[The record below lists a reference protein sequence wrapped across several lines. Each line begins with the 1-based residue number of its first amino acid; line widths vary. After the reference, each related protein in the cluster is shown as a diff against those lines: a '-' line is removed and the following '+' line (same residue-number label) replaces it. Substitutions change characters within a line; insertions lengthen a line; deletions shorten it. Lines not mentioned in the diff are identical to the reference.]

1 MRIGICGGTFDP
13 FHHGHLEPVL
23 AVREEMQWDR
33 VLYIPAWR
41 QPFKAGRI
49 VAAGSHR
56 FAMAALAI
64 RNHDAFYLSPIEL
77 ERGGISYSVDTLEA
91 LHQQYEGAS
100 FDLII
105 GADNLA
111 DLHRWKNSERL
122 FQLAR
127 FVVLKRGVGG
137 REWGVGEKPGISPA
151 LIATRGVGEEL
162 GVGEK
167 EADLSPTPDSR
178 PATPDSPTLHP
189 PPPPTPRI
197 IFAANATVPVS
208 STEIRERVWAGQ
220 SIDAFVDPLVSRY
233 IHHYGLYKEGQP

>member
-23 AVREEMQWDR
+23 AVRDEMQWDR

-41 QPFKAGRI
+41 QPFKKERRI
-49 VAAGSHR
+49 TEGSHR

-64 RNHDAFYLSPIEL
+64 RDHEALFLSPIEL

-111 DLHRWKNSERL
+111 DLHRWKNPERL
-122 FQLAR
+122 FELAR
-127 FVVLKRGVGG
+127 FVVLKRGVAG
-137 REWGVGEKPGISPA
+137 RESGVVDKP
-151 LIATRGVGEEL
+151 
-162 GVGEK
+162 
-167 EADLSPTPDSR
+167 SPTPALSPAPDPR
-178 PATPDSPTLHP
+178 HATPSA
-189 PPPPTPRI
+189 RI
-197 IFAANATVPVS
+197 IFAPNATIPVS
-208 STEIRERVWAGQ
+208 STEVRERVRAGQ